1 MSRFV
6 IRSSWLA
13 LPPSLRARK
22 AKIKEET
29 IQLRK
34 ERQRLKLTNLFSQE
48 YTGERPFHAWL
59 DSRKLKL
66 LGKLYENMRNNNRMF
81 QKIDAKEKKHFV
93 EKFPKINE
101 FQVKKKEI
109 CI

>member
-6 IRSSWLA
+6 LRSSWLA

-22 AKIKEET
+22 AKVKEET

-48 YTGERPFHAWL
+48 YTGERPFHVWL
-59 DSRKLKL
+59 DSRKLKV
-66 LGKLYENMRNNNRMF
+66 LGKLYENMRNNHRLF
-81 QKIDAKEKKHFV
+81 QKIEPKDKKQFV

-101 FQVKKKEI
+101 FQVK
-109 CI
+109 